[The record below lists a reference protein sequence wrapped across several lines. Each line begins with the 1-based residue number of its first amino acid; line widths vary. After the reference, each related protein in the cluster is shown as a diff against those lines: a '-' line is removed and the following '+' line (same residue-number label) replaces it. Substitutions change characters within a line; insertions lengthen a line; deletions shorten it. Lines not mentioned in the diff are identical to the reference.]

1 MGKPSLFADLAKL
14 SPAKREAIINSLTP
28 QELMTVTYDWQT
40 WARPEQLYPVHSGLL
55 KWMPLGGRGWGKSRT
70 GAEFVRWQVEK
81 CGVKRIALVGRTA
94 ADVRDVMV
102 TGKSGLLSVC
112 PPWNMPS
119 YKSSE
124 AKVIWPNGAEAK
136 MYSGD
141 KPDSLRGPEHEAV
154 WLDEFAAHR
163 YAPAVWSNLLFGLRL
178 GKQPKVII
186 TTTPKNTPMMRELI
200 ADPTIYVT
208 KGSSYDNRANL
219 PASFFDE
226 IIKRYDGTRLGRQE
240 IYAELLADSEGALWK
255 RDNIESARVSQ
266 VPTLTR
272 IVVAIDPSVT
282 SAEESAETGIIV
294 AGVAGDNYY
303 ILADNSLRGT
313 PHQWAMAAV
322 GAYRTHKADRL
333 IGEANN
339 GGDLIEA
346 NIRTVDK
353 NVAFRKVHAS
363 RGKATRAEPI
373 ASLYEQGRVHHV
385 GYMAELEDQ
394 MCSWQPGEISPDR
407 LDAMVWAITE
417 LSSGGGWSWG

>member
-1 MGKPSLFADLAKL
+1 VTSLFADLAKL

-28 QELMTVTYDWQT
+28 QEAMSLAYDWPT
-40 WARPEQLYPVHSGLL
+40 WARPEQLYPGHDVSRWLIL
-55 KWMPLGGRGWGKSRT
+55 AGRGFGKSRT
-70 GAEFVRWQVEK
+70 GAEFVRWQVETQ
-81 CGVKRIALVGRTA
+81 GVRRVALVGRTA

-102 TGKSGLLSVC
+102 NGKSGLLSVC
-112 PPWNMPS
+112 PPNNAPI

-124 AKVIWPNGAEAK
+124 AMVIWPNGAIAK

-141 KPDSLRGPEHEAV
+141 KPDSLRGPEHEVA
-154 WLDEFAAHR
+154 WCDELAAFR
-163 YAPAVWSNLLFGLRL
+163 YADDAWSNLLFGLRL
-178 GKQPKVII
+178 GKTPKVVI
-186 TTTPKNTPMMRELI
+186 TTTPKSTPLIRSLI
-200 ADPTIYVT
+200 ADKTVHIT
-208 KGSSYDNRANL
+208 KGTSFDNKANL
-219 PASFFDE
+219 PTSFFEE
-226 IIKRYDGTRLGRQE
+226 IIKRYEGTRIGRQE
-240 IYAELLADSEGALWK
+240 LYAELLADNEGALWK
-255 RDNIESARVSQ
+255 RENIESARVSQ

-282 SAEESAETGIIV
+282 SNDESAETGIIV

-353 NVAFRKVHAS
+353 DVAFKKVHAS

-373 ASLYEQGRVHHV
+373 ASLYEQGRIHHV
-385 GYMAELEDQ
+385 GYFAELEDQ
-394 MCSWQPGEISPDR
+394 MCSWQPGETSPDR